1 MIIDWAKQNWK
12 LATGIVVAAVIV
24 GNLLTAWLGK

>member
-24 GNLLTAWLGK
+24 GKPADSVAG